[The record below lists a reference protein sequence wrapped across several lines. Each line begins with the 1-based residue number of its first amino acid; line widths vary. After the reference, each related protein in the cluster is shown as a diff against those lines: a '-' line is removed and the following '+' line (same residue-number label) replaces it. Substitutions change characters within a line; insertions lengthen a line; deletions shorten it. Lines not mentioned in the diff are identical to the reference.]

1 MKGNKE
7 TESMCRKG
15 MKATGKAVKRKIV
28 MLMMAVMLIIVSF
41 AGCGNKKEETG
52 RAVNDETKTIS
63 ESEQQNPENETEEV
77 SDDVFA
83 DIFDDIEL
91 NGKKVTF
98 PFSLNEL
105 GDEYTIDDEP
115 FAVNKDENMM
125 AYHLY
130 YNGEKIADIDYKS
143 TDKRDINRDTKM
155 IRYATHKIYEDRGML
170 KIRGIGIND
179 SMDEITKSCPE
190 FKKLKE
196 SEQNGNTLG
205 GYYLANKNNVIQIA
219 TLDGVVNEITMRSER

>member
-7 TESMCRKG
+7 TEVMCRKRV
-15 MKATGKAVKRKIV
+15 KSTGKAVKRKTV

-52 RAVNDETKTIS
+52 GAVNDETKTIS

-115 FAVNKDENMM
+115 FAVDDENNLLS
-125 AYHLY
+125 YYLY
-130 YNGEKIADIDYKS
+130 YNEQTIAYIDYKAKKTS
-143 TDKRDINRDTKM
+143 DVNRDS
-155 IRYATHKIYEDRGML
+155 KIVEYYTVHDKENF

-179 SMDEITKSCPE
+179 EIKEIFDVIPNLCFFGKE
-190 FKKLKE
+190 E
-196 SEQNGNTLG
+196 SEYS
-205 GYYLANKNNVIQIA
+205 GYMLANQNNYIEVSAKNNKIIQFKI
-219 TLDGVVNEITMRSER
+219 RSEK